1 MDVSVDCL
9 GKSAG
14 AALIVLLTRLDPV
27 YTFLTVNAAGV
38 LVAGAEFAVARRLRA
53 RYVSALEGGLRRQAE
68 DLHTPAKYSLADFT
82 IARSLAGLDDASIHR
97 ALDQTAEGTSAGSD
111 DDAVVRAVADLRSG
125 DLARIRRLLRAPPTD
140 PVLIGALIPL
150 LAQREI
156 LGQVVAALT
165 AFGVRGAGQL
175 VDALL
180 DPATPDIVRRRL
192 PLVLKTC
199 GSSLARDGLLQ
210 ALAASSLD
218 VRLRSGLALLAL
230 TDKYPELVVPQP
242 VLLEAIE
249 RELALPRPEDDR
261 RFREHVFNLLA
272 LALEREAVRIA
283 ALAL

>member
-1 MDVSVDCL
+1 M
-9 GKSAG
+9 
-14 AALIVLLTRLDPV
+14 
-27 YTFLTVNAAGV
+27 
-38 LVAGAEFAVARRLRA
+38 
-53 RYVSALEGGLRRQAE
+53 
-68 DLHTPAKYSLADFT
+68 
-82 IARSLAGLDDASIHR
+82 
-97 ALDQTAEGTSAGSD
+97 
-111 DDAVVRAVADLRSG
+111 
-125 DLARIRRLLRAPPTD
+125 
-140 PVLIGALIPL
+140 LIGALIPL

-283 ALAL
+283 ALAFDSGDAYLRGTALEYLETVVAPRIFAALAPRLSVVIERVPHNRGAAAARAELLHAAATIHMTRDDVRRELAALDLDNES